1 MATNATKNVLISGAS
16 TGIGEAC
23 AIYLAELGWRVFAGV
38 RKPADAKR
46 LGKLSK
52 NITAVILD
60 VAKPKQIAAAIKK
73 VSRAV
78 GKKGLQGLVNNAGI
92 AVSGPMEFLPVDE
105 LRHQLEVNVLGQVA
119 LTQASLPLLRQGR
132 GRVINM
138 SSIGGRVTSPFLA
151 PYSMSKFALEAFSD
165 GLRRELIP
173 WKLHVSVVEP
183 GAINTPIWK
192 KSLGA
197 ADKVRAGLP
206 RRAEA
211 LYGPAMERAR
221 KRAMQAGEGGL
232 PPEDIAHLVENIL
245 TTARPRPRYPIGRGV
260 RLVIWLAH
268 RLPDEWMDWIIVRG
282 LKR

>member
-1 MATNATKNVLISGAS
+1 MKNILISGAS

-23 AIYLAELGWRVFAGV
+23 AIYLAEQGWRVFAGV

-46 LGKLSK
+46 LDKLSK
-52 NITAVILD
+52 NITPVVLD
-60 VAKPKQIAAAIKK
+60 VAKPQQIAAAIKK
-73 VSRAV
+73 IGRTV

-105 LRHQLEVNVLGQVA
+105 LRHQFEVNVLGQVA

-138 SSIGGRVTSPFLA
+138 SSISGRVSSPFLA

-165 GLRRELIP
+165 ALRRELLP
-173 WKLHVSVVEP
+173 WKLHVAVVEP

-221 KRAMQAGEGGL
+221 KRAMHSGEGGL
-232 PPEDIAHLVENIL
+232 PPEDIARLVHHIL
-245 TTARPRPRYPIGRGV
+245 TTARPRTRYPIGRNV
-260 RLVIWLAH
+260 RLLIWVT
-268 RLPDEWMDWIIVRG
+268 RWLPDKWLDWIMARG
-282 LKR
+282 LRR